1 MTTAAEP
8 SRSAERALLVRRGI
22 WLNYATIGYN
32 SLEAVGALV
41 AGLLAGSVALIGF
54 GFDSVIEVTAAL
66 AARWRLR
73 ADLNPVRRERAEL
86 STMRVVG
93 ICFFAL
99 AVYVTFD
106 AIKTLANREPPE
118 GSTFGIVI
126 LALSVIVMPILASKK
141 KKVARALTSGALE
154 AEATQ
159 TSLCAYLS
167 VIGLAGVGLNA
178 ALGWWWA
185 DPVAAL
191 FMVPII
197 AREGLAGIRAK
208 ESSRDECC

>member
-1 MTTAAEP
+1 M
-8 SRSAERALLVRRGI
+8 VRRGI
-22 WLNYATIGYN
+22 RLNYATIGYN

-66 AARWRLR
+66 AAQWRLR
-73 ADLNPVRRERAEL
+73 ADLNPERRERAEL

-99 AVYVTFD
+99 AVYITFD
-106 AIKTLANREPPE
+106 AIRTLAKREPPE
-118 GSTFGIVI
+118 GSSFGIVI

-141 KKVARALTSGALE
+141 KRVARALTSGALE

-167 VIGLAGVGLNA
+167 VIGLVGVALNA

-191 FMVPII
+191 IMVPII
-197 AREGLAGIRAK
+197 AREGLEGVRAK
-208 ESSRDECC
+208 ESSRTECC

>member
-86 STMRVVG
+86 SG
-93 ICFFAL
+93 
-99 AVYVTFD
+99 
-106 AIKTLANREPPE
+106 N
-118 GSTFGIVI
+118 
-126 LALSVIVMPILASKK
+126 
-141 KKVARALTSGALE
+141 
-154 AEATQ
+154 
-159 TSLCAYLS
+159 
-167 VIGLAGVGLNA
+167 GVGGRFGVAGHHHHLNFLVMKTTHRLLR
-178 ALGWWWA
+178 LGA
-185 DPVAAL
+185 DRIGHRQHSERRFPL
-191 FMVPII
+191 
-197 AREGLAGIRAK
+197 
-208 ESSRDECC
+208 